1 MPVAKALKADQCNTS
16 CSFLSGPAMVTG
28 FVGHAKKWDCDCKRV
43 AQAYKKAHTVGLGLF
58 LIWCRVPCN
67 QNWQCHIKSS
77 LKYLLWI
84 SIVFYKVGWWLQLA
98 PLRLTS
104 PQLFC
109 CVEHLNSSAR
119 LIAFTFASAGIIL
132 PASECASVHWGPQDV
147 NFLIIGCTRRLS
159 RIGVKPKCTLNLK
172 RGCVVRSHY
181 PHFYSSVSLLLSWLH
196 KVRQTK
202 QLFFFFLQG
211 CSHFDLIHSAHVR
224 NTFS

>member
-84 SIVFYKVGWWLQLA
+84 SIVFFQSRMVVAVSSATLNLSPTVLLCG
-98 PLRLTS
+98 T
-104 PQLFC
+104 PQLFGTPY
-109 CVEHLNSSAR
+109 CVHVCVGRNYTSCIWVCERPLG
-119 LIAFTFASAGIIL
+119 SAG
-132 PASECASVHWGPQDV
+132 CQ
-147 NFLIIGCTRRLS
+147 
-159 RIGVKPKCTLNLK
+159 
-172 RGCVVRSHY
+172 Y
-181 PHFYSSVSLLLSWLH
+181 PHHRVY
-196 KVRQTK
+196 
-202 QLFFFFLQG
+202 
-211 CSHFDLIHSAHVR
+211 A
-224 NTFS
+224 